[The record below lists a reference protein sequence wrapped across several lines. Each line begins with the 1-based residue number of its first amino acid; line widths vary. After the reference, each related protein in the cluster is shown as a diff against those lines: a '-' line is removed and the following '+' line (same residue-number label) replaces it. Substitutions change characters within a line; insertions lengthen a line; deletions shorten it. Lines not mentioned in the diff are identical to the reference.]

1 MPTAR
6 ANTWASAASPCPG
19 FEAVTDEQTRRG
31 LAAGVCAF
39 LIWGTMPLYIHMFTG
54 IPAADV
60 LAHRVLWAFMML
72 VAAVAALSGWT
83 RLRTALA
90 APRLMLMLAA
100 SGALIAINWLI
111 YTWAVLND
119 RALDTSLGYF
129 MQPLLNVAIGVL
141 LLKEAFPPAKRIAV
155 SLAVVG
161 VGIVTVAHGSL
172 PWVSIG
178 LAFSFG
184 FYGLIR
190 KYTVIDPVTAL
201 LVETGWLVPVA
212 ALWLAMVPRD
222 LFGHGIAIDIAL
234 VGSGLI
240 TIVPLGLFGYAAR
253 RLPLSTIGMLQYLG
267 PSLVFLAAVFV
278 LGEPLDIGRLAA
290 FVCIWAGLVVF
301 SIGGLRA
308 ASIPARR

>member
-1 MPTAR
+1 MT
-6 ANTWASAASPCPG
+6 
-19 FEAVTDEQTRRG
+19 EEQTRRG
-31 LAAGVCAF
+31 LAAGVAAF
-39 LIWGTMPLYIHMFTG
+39 LIWGTMPLYIHMFAG

-60 LAHRVLWAFMML
+60 LAHRVLWAFVL
-72 VAAVAALSGWT
+72 LAFAVAALRGWP
-83 RLRTALA
+83 RLRMAMA

-141 LLKEAFPPAKRIAV
+141 LLKEAFPLPKRIAIA
-155 SLAVVG
+155 LAAIG
-161 VGIVTVAHGSL
+161 VGIVTVVHGSL

-178 LAFSFG
+178 LALSFG
-184 FYGLIR
+184 FYGIIR
-190 KYTVIDPVTAL
+190 KYTAVDPVTAL
-201 LVETGWLVPVA
+201 VVETGWLAPVA
-212 ALWLAMVPRD
+212 AGWLAMAPRD
-222 LFGHGIAIDIAL
+222 VFGHGTAIDIAL

-267 PSLVFLAAVFV
+267 PSLVFLAAVFI

-308 ASIPARR
+308 AANPARP